1 MLIIRG
7 LKEFVRIDI
16 GQRPLSLLRQGMAFV
31 KNWMQ
36 QNCRMSMSMDEATG
50 QVNMRSALSD
60 FTKFISQRVPSDAG
74 NVQLA

>member
-1 MLIIRG
+1 
-7 LKEFVRIDI
+7 
-16 GQRPLSLLRQGMAFV
+16 MAFV

-36 QNCRMSMSMDEATG
+36 QNCRMSMSMDEGTG